1 MNIFFHKKN
10 VTKRIIKLMYSYL
23 ITIWGNISNT
33 GVNDQQSYVFSD
45 KLRTRNRLSILCVLF
60 SLPYV
65 FFFLKSGLIA
75 PFAIITLGILL
86 FSTSI
91 VLNKFSKYNL
101 SSLLILFTTNWSVL
115 FFSIYLGMNSG
126 IHLYLFTSPL
136 IVLTLFENK
145 TNLFISIAML
155 SYLMNF
161 FIIILFD
168 KYSEISFVNLEK
180 GTSEFL
186 YLVNFVFSFTINIIL
201 SLYFLTNNIRVN
213 YLLVLKNDELILN
226 QNKLIE
232 ENEIRKFTEEKA
244 LISLKEREILLSEI
258 HHRVK
263 NNLAVVNGLL
273 ELQTTY
279 LNDDKTILAFKNS
292 QNRIKSIA
300 LLHEKLYE
308 NKTLIVV
315 NMIDYINE
323 LAHFIKQSSAP
334 KNKKIN
340 IILEIDSI
348 DMEMEK
354 AMPFALLLNE
364 LISNSYKYAFNNKEE
379 GTIEV
384 CFKKQLNSFV
394 FDFKDNGLGFDYHNE
409 ISKGSL
415 GLNLIGSFS
424 EQLNGKFE
432 YLKVNTGI
440 HFVLNF

>member
-1 MNIFFHKKN
+1 
-10 VTKRIIKLMYSYL
+10 MYSYL
-23 ITIWGNISNT
+23 IKSWNNISNI
-33 GVNDQQSYVFSD
+33 GVKNQQTYVFSD
-45 KLRTRNRLSILCVLF
+45 KLRTRNKLSLLCVLF

-65 FFFLKSGLIA
+65 FFFLKLGLIV
-75 PFAIITLGILL
+75 PFATISIGILL
-86 FSTSI
+86 FTTSI
-91 VLNKFSKYNL
+91 ILNKYSKYNL

-145 TNLFISIAML
+145 NKVFISGAML
-155 SYLMNF
+155 SYLLNF

-168 KYSEISFVNLEK
+168 KYSGISFLSLEK
-180 GTSEFL
+180 GTSESL
-186 YLVNFVFSFTINIIL
+186 YLGNFIFSFIINIIL
-201 SLYFLTNNIRVN
+201 SLYFLTNNTRVN
-213 YLLVLKNDELILN
+213 YLLGLKNDELVLN
-226 QNKLIE
+226 QKKLEE
-232 ENEIRKFTEEKA
+232 ENKIRKYAEEKA
-244 LISLKEREILLSEI
+244 MLSLKEREILLSEI

-279 LNDDKTILAFKNS
+279 LNDENTIVALRNS

-308 NKTLIVV
+308 NKTLKVV
-315 NMIDYINE
+315 NMIDYIKE

-334 KNKKIN
+334 KKKKIN
-340 IILEIDSI
+340 IISEIDSI
-348 DMEMEK
+348 NLEMEK

-364 LISNSYKYAFNNKEE
+364 LMSNSYKYAFENREE
-379 GTIEV
+379 GIIEV
-384 CFKKQLNSFV
+384 SLKKQLNTFV

-409 ISKGSL
+409 INKGSL

-432 YLKVNTGI
+432 YLKVDTGV
-440 HFVLNF
+440 HFVLKF

>member
-1 MNIFFHKKN
+1 
-10 VTKRIIKLMYSYL
+10 
-23 ITIWGNISNT
+23 
-33 GVNDQQSYVFSD
+33 
-45 KLRTRNRLSILCVLF
+45 
-60 SLPYV
+60 
-65 FFFLKSGLIA
+65 
-75 PFAIITLGILL
+75 
-86 FSTSI
+86 
-91 VLNKFSKYNL
+91 
-101 SSLLILFTTNWSVL
+101 
-115 FFSIYLGMNSG
+115 
-126 IHLYLFTSPL
+126 
-136 IVLTLFENK
+136 
-145 TNLFISIAML
+145 ML

-226 QNKLIE
+226 QNKLNE

-279 LNDDKTILAFKNS
+279 LNDDKTILALKNS

-394 FDFKDNGLGFDYHNE
+394 FDLKDNGLGFDYHNE

>member
-1 MNIFFHKKN
+1 
-10 VTKRIIKLMYSYL
+10 MYSYL
-23 ITIWGNISNT
+23 INSWNSISNI
-33 GVNDQQSYVFSD
+33 GVNDQQTYVFSD
-45 KLRTRNRLSILCVLF
+45 KLRTRNKLSLLCVLF
-60 SLPYV
+60 SFPYV
-65 FFFLKSGLIA
+65 FFFLKLGLVV
-75 PFAIITLGILL
+75 PFATISIGILL
-86 FSTSI
+86 FATSI
-91 VLNKFSKYNL
+91 ILNKYSKYNL

-145 TNLFISIAML
+145 NKVFISGAML
-155 SYLMNF
+155 SYLLNF

-168 KYSEISFVNLEK
+168 KYSGISFLSLEK
-180 GTSEFL
+180 GTSESL
-186 YLVNFVFSFTINIIL
+186 YLGNFIFSFIINIIL
-201 SLYFLTNNIRVN
+201 SLYFLTNNTRVN
-213 YLLVLKNDELILN
+213 YLLVLKNDELVLN
-226 QNKLIE
+226 QKKLEE
-232 ENEIRKFTEEKA
+232 ENKIRKYAEEKA
-244 LISLKEREILLSEI
+244 MISLKEREILLSEI

-279 LNDDKTILAFKNS
+279 LNDENTIVALRNS

-308 NKTLIVV
+308 NKTLKVV
-315 NMIDYINE
+315 NMIDYIKE

-334 KNKKIN
+334 KKKKIN
-340 IILEIDSI
+340 IISEIDSI
-348 DMEMEK
+348 NLEMEK

-364 LISNSYKYAFNNKEE
+364 LMSNSYKYAFENREE
-379 GTIEV
+379 GIIEV
-384 CFKKQLNSFV
+384 SLKKQLNTFV

-409 ISKGSL
+409 INKGSL

-432 YLKVNTGI
+432 YLKVDIGV
-440 HFVLNF
+440 HFVLKF